1 VIRREYLDTVE
12 GAFRYGG
19 GEELVK
25 ANLGTRQRMRITLT
39 DETGETHVLYMKR
52 YGKQTWRERL
62 TARLTY
68 GRRISQ
74 AAVELANI
82 DAMGQIGIRTM
93 TPVMCGQ
100 ELGVTGSRRS
110 FLLVR
115 EVPGEALERCFEE
128 FLARHAER
136 ADVIEAFTR
145 HLAQL
150 VARLHAAGNVHRD
163 LYASHIFLHEGE
175 QGAALYLI
183 DLARMFQPQRR
194 LFRWR
199 VKDVAQLKYSM
210 PPQWVDAQW
219 NAFMDAYLG
228 NQTDLPSQFDSAVDK
243 KVAFMAG
250 RAERQAARG
259 KAKIKLAAQ
268 GRRR

>member
-19 GEELVK
+19 GQNLVK
-25 ANLGTRQRMRITLT
+25 ANLGSRQRTRLTLT

-62 TARLTY
+62 AARRTY

-74 AAVELANI
+74 AAVELDNI
-82 DAMGQIGIRTM
+82 DALAKIGIRTM
-93 TPVMCGQ
+93 TPIMCGQ
-100 ELGVTGSRRS
+100 DLGTTGSRRS
-110 FLLVR
+110 FLLVS
-115 EVPGEALERCFEE
+115 EVPGEALERCFDE
-128 FLARHAER
+128 FLSRHAER
-136 ADVIEAFTR
+136 PDVIEAFTR

-150 VARLHAAGNVHRD
+150 IARLHAAGSVHRD

-175 QGAALYLI
+175 QGAAVYLI
-183 DLARMFQPQRR
+183 DLARMFQPRRR

-210 PPQWVDAQW
+210 PPQWADAQW
-219 NAFMDAYLG
+219 NTFMDAYLG
-228 NQTDLPSQFDSAVDK
+228 DETELRPQFDAAVDK
-243 KVAFMAG
+243 KVAWMQA
-250 RAERQAARG
+250 RSQRQAARG